1 MVFPKVSQA
10 CACLHTMSILQA
22 YQGDLLRN
30 LDDGERVGPNKVWEL
45 RRATDLSLRATKKT
59 ARAIGRSMSALVATE
74 RHLWLNLFDIKD
86 KGRAFL
92 LDAPL

>member
-1 MVFPKVSQA
+1 MIFSKVSQA
-10 CACLHTMSILQA
+10 CANLHTMSILQEYKA
-22 YQGDLLRN
+22 DLQRN
-30 LDDGERVGPNKVWEL
+30 LDDDEGVGSDAVREL
-45 RRATDLSLRATKKT
+45 CLATDLSLRATKET
-59 ARAIGRSMSALVATE
+59 TGAIGRSMSALVATE